1 MALNQSALSLNV
13 KLNLSNTRIST
24 TPTQP
29 VTLKSQQKT
38 ISTINELTD
47 VLEAGELETGQ
58 TLVYDATVDKYIVK
72 KLTTADLDLTSL
84 DGGTF

>member
-29 VTLKSQQKT
+29 VTLKSQIKT

-47 VLEAGELETGQ
+47 VVETAPETGQ

>member
-1 MALNQSALSLNV
+1 MPINQSALSLNV
-13 KLNLSNTRIST
+13 RLNLANTKITT
-24 TPTQP
+24 TPAQP
-29 VTLKSQQKT
+29 VTLKSQFKT
-38 ISTINELTD
+38 ISTLNELTD
-47 VLEAGELETGQ
+47 VVETAPESGQ

>member
-47 VLEAGELETGQ
+47 VVETTPESGQ
-58 TLVYDATVDKYIVK
+58 TLVYDATIDKYIVK
-72 KLTTADLDLTSL
+72 KLTTSDLDLTSL

>member
-47 VLEAGELETGQ
+47 VVETAPESGQ